1 VNARATTAA
10 PSFKGTDEATD
21 SRAHIRSSFMIGD
34 ALSTVWAIGDL
45 HADAHCARAWVRRT
59 GLIDGLHQNVSP
71 EKWDWA
77 EPASTLVFM
86 GDYVDK
92 GPYARSTLNFVRT
105 LNERFGDERVQAIL
119 GNHEVNLLVDRATPQ
134 GHRYLNYAYAAAHPA
149 QYAEWTVQRQGNV
162 TAVAEET
169 ANMRQALDLL
179 LKALDHLYVTGAYD
193 PQSVL
198 MTPSGRASILHHI
211 PVAQRS
217 LVASELARWQA
228 AYLRGVGPSTPEG
241 AWLSRRPLTVRVAGL
256 VFVHGGVHPT
266 ATAAELDEINAA
278 VARSLLPQADLAA
291 LGKLL
296 QQRPEIRELVEDRRL
311 HKSCDR
317 VLRALASLNVT
328 RIAVGSS
335 H

>member
-1 VNARATTAA
+1 MGAERARASAC
-10 PSFKGTDEATD
+10 
-21 SRAHIRSSFMIGD
+21 
-34 ALSTVWAIGDL
+34 ALVL
-45 HADAHCARAWVRRT
+45 
-59 GLIDGLHQNVSP
+59 GLSC
-71 EKWDWA
+71 
-77 EPASTLVFM
+77 T
-86 GDYVDK
+86 
-92 GPYARSTLNFVRT
+92 
-105 LNERFGDERVQAIL
+105 
-119 GNHEVNLLVDRATPQ
+119 

-149 QYAEWTVQRQGNV
+149 QYAEWTVERQGNV

-317 VLRALASLNVT
+317 VVRALASLNVS